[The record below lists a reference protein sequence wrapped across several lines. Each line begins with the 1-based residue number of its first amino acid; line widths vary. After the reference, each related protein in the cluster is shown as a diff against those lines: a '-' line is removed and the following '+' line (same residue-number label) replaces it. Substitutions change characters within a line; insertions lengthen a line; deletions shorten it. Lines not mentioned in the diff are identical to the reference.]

1 MRLCVDFPTPS
12 PTTEQGKPAAR
23 RGRKVTGLSPRSGRP
38 RQRDRRQH
46 SGHAHV
52 TLFQVSQPPTLRG
65 DSMEREMPDKSVVV
79 NLNQFERTRRAQVSA
94 ETLSVLHGCRD
105 LLIEGATRVL
115 TRQTEAME
123 NTLLAMA
130 DRSPLMDTRNS
141 YYSAQGILNTRANEL
156 LSACKDAY
164 CQTFNDFAHNREKPA
179 DAELLE
185 LSLVDDQ
192 DYEITLAVDKA
203 TSRLRYNCAEELV
216 ALDARIAHLLG
227 RSDLSENDSPLGPRV
242 LCEALLDGITRMQL
256 EQDVRI
262 VLLNQFDLVLT
273 TELAHIYQSI
283 NRYLIDRGIM
293 PDLKVGSKNRAQNT
307 AAAQSSAASAG
318 PAPAM
323 QGQTG
328 GDMFRLFEQLAH
340 GGNAGVGAGGYTGG
354 ASAGLAGFS
363 LLDSLGQLQSGAM
376 MLPGGGRFELPLL
389 EAATIHNV
397 LRSLQQ
403 SPVMQAASPLD
414 AVLVDAVAML
424 FDVVFDEAAIPD
436 RLKAQIAR
444 LQIPVLKAAMLDRNF
459 FSQSNHPVRR
469 MLDAIATLAVHLPEN
484 EAGNARMEAIS
495 QVVSRVLD
503 CFEQDIAVFDS
514 AATEL
519 EAMGSQLEDTLEEI
533 VDASLQ
539 QDIAQLK
546 QSERAELAPV
556 IVHDFINRALKEQPA
571 ADAVREF
578 LRRDWAQLLALDY
591 VNEGEEGAH
600 FNSHVETMRE
610 LVWSVQ
616 SKADMDA
623 RLMLVRILPG
633 LLKRLREGVAEIGL
647 PQKLCD
653 RFFATLVILH
663 ANAVRP
669 NAQPVPLPDI
679 TPEEIEALEPSPAA
693 DVATMTASVSEAV
706 PAVPEVED
714 EFTLRARALNKG
726 DWIEFHYDDGTF
738 RWARLGWAS
747 SIKNT
752 YLFSDQDGMN
762 SFSISLHRLA
772 DKLRRGEAVL
782 VERKSITESAF
793 GKLMNLFRQKL
804 GHA

>member
-1 MRLCVDFPTPS
+1 
-12 PTTEQGKPAAR
+12 
-23 RGRKVTGLSPRSGRP
+23 
-38 RQRDRRQH
+38 
-46 SGHAHV
+46 
-52 TLFQVSQPPTLRG
+52 
-65 DSMEREMPDKSVVV
+65 MEREMPENSVVV
-79 NLNQFERTRRAQVSA
+79 NLNQFERSRRVQVSA
-94 ETLSVLHGCRD
+94 ETLSVMHGCRD

-115 TRQTEAME
+115 TRKTEAME

-130 DRSPLMDTRNS
+130 DRSPLLDTRNT
-141 YYSAQGILNTRANEL
+141 YYGAQGILNKQANEL

-164 CQTFNDFAHNREKPA
+164 CQAFNDLAHNRDKPA
-179 DAELLE
+179 APELTE
-185 LSLVDDQ
+185 LSLVGDQ
-192 DYEITLAVDKA
+192 DFEVTLAIDKA

-227 RSDLSENDSPLGPRV
+227 RSDLAENDNPLGPRA

-256 EQDVRI
+256 DQDTRI

-273 TELAHIYQSI
+273 TELANIYQSI
-283 NRYLIDRGIM
+283 NRYLIDHGIL
-293 PDLKVGSKNRAQNT
+293 PDLKVGTKNRSHNSHN
-307 AAAQSSAASAG
+307 AASSSGTASAG
-318 PAPAM
+318 GGDAAKP
-323 QGQTG
+323 GQAV
-328 GDMFRLFEQLAH
+328 GDMFNLFEQLA
-340 GGNAGVGAGGYTGG
+340 GGGGQASGIARGHAAGGAAVGFG
-354 ASAGLAGFS
+354 GFS
-363 LLDSLGQLQSGAM
+363 LLDSLSQLQSGGM
-376 MLPGGGRFELPLL
+376 MLPGGVRFELPLL
-389 EAATIHNV
+389 EASSVQNV

-424 FDVVFDEAAIPD
+424 FDAVFDEATIPD

-484 EAGNARMEAIS
+484 EAGNARLEAIS
-495 QVVSRVLD
+495 QVVSRVLES
-503 CFEQDIAVFDS
+503 FERDITVFDS

-519 EAMGSQLEDTLEEI
+519 EAMGTLLEDTLEEAA
-533 VDASLQ
+533 DASLQ
-539 QDIAQLK
+539 PDIVKIK
-546 QSERAELAPV
+546 QAERAELAPV
-556 IVHDFINRALKEQPA
+556 IVHDFINRALKEQA
-571 ADAVREF
+571 VDEVVREF
-578 LRRDWAQLLALDY
+578 LRRDWAQLLTLDY
-591 VNEGEEGAH
+591 INEGEEGAH

-616 SKADMDA
+616 PKSDMDA

-633 LLKRLREGVAEIGL
+633 LLKRLREGTAEINL
-647 PQKLCD
+647 PQKLSD

-669 NAQPVPLPDI
+669 GSQPVPLPDI
-679 TPEEIEALEPSPAA
+679 TPEEIDEIAAQPDAAPGAVIVAPDAAAEAAA
-693 DVATMTASVSEAV
+693 VAESAI
-706 PAVPEVED
+706 PEFED

-726 DWIEFHYDDGTF
+726 DWVEFHYDDGTF
-738 RWARLGWAS
+738 RWARLGWVS
-747 SIKNT
+747 GIRNT

-793 GKLMNLFRQKL
+793 GKLMSLFRQKL

>member
-1 MRLCVDFPTPS
+1 
-12 PTTEQGKPAAR
+12 
-23 RGRKVTGLSPRSGRP
+23 
-38 RQRDRRQH
+38 
-46 SGHAHV
+46 
-52 TLFQVSQPPTLRG
+52 
-65 DSMEREMPDKSVVV
+65 MEREMPDKSVVV

>member
-1 MRLCVDFPTPS
+1 
-12 PTTEQGKPAAR
+12 
-23 RGRKVTGLSPRSGRP
+23 
-38 RQRDRRQH
+38 
-46 SGHAHV
+46 
-52 TLFQVSQPPTLRG
+52 
-65 DSMEREMPDKSVVV
+65 MPDNSVVV
-79 NLNQFERTRRAQVSA
+79 NLNQFERSRRAQVSA
-94 ETLSVLHGCRD
+94 ETLSILHGCRD

-123 NTLLAMA
+123 STLLAMA
-130 DRSPLMDTRNS
+130 DRSPLLDTRNS
-141 YYSAQGILNTRANEL
+141 YYGAQGILNKRANEL
-156 LSACKDAY
+156 LSGCKDAY

-179 DAELLE
+179 ATELSE

-192 DYEITLAVDKA
+192 DFEITLAVDKA

-216 ALDARIAHLLG
+216 ALDARIGHLLG
-227 RSDLSENDSPLGPRV
+227 RADLSENDSPLGPRA
-242 LCEALLDGITRMQL
+242 LCEALLDGITRIQP
-256 EQDVRI
+256 EQDIRI

-273 TELAHIYQSI
+273 TELAQIYQSI
-283 NRYLIDRGIM
+283 NRYLIDRGIL
-293 PDLKVGSKNRAQNT
+293 PDLKVGTKNRAQS
-307 AAAQSSAASAG
+307 AAASPTST
-318 PAPAM
+318 APAGAGLAA

-328 GDMFRLFEQLAH
+328 GDMFRLFEQMA
-340 GGNAGVGAGGYTGG
+340 GGNAPAAGAGGYAGG
-354 ASAGLAGFS
+354 TSAGLAGFS
-363 LLDSLGQLQSGAM
+363 LLDSLSQLQSGAM
-376 MLPGGGRFELPLL
+376 MLPGGGRFELPIL
-389 EAATIHNV
+389 EAATIQNV

-414 AVLVDAVAML
+414 AVLVDAVATL
-424 FDVVFDEAAIPD
+424 FDVVFDEATIPD

-469 MLDAIATLAVHLPEN
+469 MLDAIATLAVHLPDN
-484 EAGNARMEAIS
+484 EAGNTRLEAIS
-495 QVVSRVLD
+495 QIVSRVLD
-503 CFEQDIAVFDS
+503 NFEQDITVFDS

-519 EAMGSQLEDTLEEI
+519 EAMGALLEDTLEET
-533 VDASLQ
+533 VDASLE

-556 IVHDFINRALKEQPA
+556 IVHDFINRALKEQPVA
-571 ADAVREF
+571 EAVREF
-578 LRRDWAQLLALDY
+578 VRRDWAQLLTLDY
-591 VNEGEEGAH
+591 INEGEAGAH

-616 SKADMDA
+616 PKADMDA

-633 LLKRLREGVAEIGL
+633 LLKRLREGVAEIDL
-647 PQKLCD
+647 PEKLSD

-679 TPEEIEALEPSPAA
+679 TPEEIEELAATPAA
-693 DVATMTASVSEAV
+693 DAALSAAPMTAAEPTA
-706 PAVPEVED
+706 PEVED

-726 DWIEFHYDDGTF
+726 DWVEFHYDDGTF

-762 SFSISLHRLA
+762 SFSISLNRLA

>member
-1 MRLCVDFPTPS
+1 
-12 PTTEQGKPAAR
+12 
-23 RGRKVTGLSPRSGRP
+23 
-38 RQRDRRQH
+38 
-46 SGHAHV
+46 
-52 TLFQVSQPPTLRG
+52 
-65 DSMEREMPDKSVVV
+65 MEPEMPDNSVVV

-94 ETLSVLHGCRD
+94 ETLSVLHGSRD
-105 LLIEGATRVL
+105 LLIEGAARVL
-115 TRQTEAME
+115 TRQAEAME

-130 DRSPLMDTRNS
+130 DRTPLLDARNT
-141 YYSAQGILNTRANEL
+141 YYAAQGILNKQANEL
-156 LSACKDAY
+156 LSACKEAY
-164 CQTFNDFAHNREKPA
+164 CQAFSDFPHNREKA
-179 DAELLE
+179 SGSELLE
-185 LSLVDDQ
+185 LSLVDDH
-192 DYEITLAVDKA
+192 DFEITLAVDKA

-227 RSDLSENDSPLGPRV
+227 RTDLSENDNPLGPRA
-242 LCEALLDGITRMQL
+242 LCEALLDGIASMQP
-256 EQDVRI
+256 EQDTRI

-283 NRYLIDRGIM
+283 NRFLIDHGIL
-293 PDLKVGSKNRAQNT
+293 PDLKVGAKNRTQNT
-307 AAAQSSAASAG
+307 AAAATGTTSASAS
-318 PAPAM
+318 PAT

-328 GDMFRLFEQLAH
+328 GDMFRLFEQLA
-340 GGNAGVGAGGYTGG
+340 GGSGHVSAGAGGYGG
-354 ASAGLAGFS
+354 APAAFAGFN

-376 MLPGGGRFELPLL
+376 TLPDGGRFELPLL
-389 EAATIHNV
+389 EAATVHNV

-424 FDVVFDEAAIPD
+424 FDVVFDEVSIPD

-459 FSQSNHPVRR
+459 FSQPNHPVRR
-469 MLDAIATLAVHLPEN
+469 MLDAIATLAVHLPDN
-484 EAGNARMEAIS
+484 ETGNARLETIS

-503 CFEQDIAVFDS
+503 SFEQDIAVFDS
-514 AATEL
+514 AAAEL
-519 EAMGSQLEDTLEEI
+519 EAISATLDDTLEET

-539 QDIAQLK
+539 EDIAQIR

-556 IVHDFINRALKEQPA
+556 IVHDFINRALRDQPV

-578 LRRDWAQLLALDY
+578 LRRDWAQLLTMDY
-591 VNEGEEGAH
+591 VDAGEQGAH

-616 SKADMDA
+616 PKADMDA

-633 LLKRLREGVAEIGL
+633 LLKRLREGTAEIAL
-647 PQKLCD
+647 PQKLSD

-679 TPEEIEALEPSPAA
+679 TPEEIEALTPAPVA
-693 DVATMTASVSEAV
+693 DPVAAPVSEAE
-706 PAVPEVED
+706 PAAPEVED
-714 EFTLRARALNKG
+714 EFSLRARALNKG
-726 DWIEFHYDDGTF
+726 DWVEFHYDDGTF
-738 RWARLGWAS
+738 RWARLGWVS
-747 SIKNT
+747 GIRNT

-804 GHA
+804 SHV

>member
-1 MRLCVDFPTPS
+1 
-12 PTTEQGKPAAR
+12 
-23 RGRKVTGLSPRSGRP
+23 
-38 RQRDRRQH
+38 
-46 SGHAHV
+46 
-52 TLFQVSQPPTLRG
+52 
-65 DSMEREMPDKSVVV
+65 MEREMPDKSVVV

-693 DVATMTASVSEAV
+693 DVATMTAPVSEAV

>member
-1 MRLCVDFPTPS
+1 
-12 PTTEQGKPAAR
+12 
-23 RGRKVTGLSPRSGRP
+23 
-38 RQRDRRQH
+38 
-46 SGHAHV
+46 
-52 TLFQVSQPPTLRG
+52 
-65 DSMEREMPDKSVVV
+65 MEREMPENSVVV
-79 NLNQFERTRRAQVSA
+79 NLSQFERARRTQVSA
-94 ETLSVLHGCRD
+94 ETLSALYGCRD

-115 TRQTEAME
+115 TRQSEAME

-130 DRSPLMDTRNS
+130 DRSPLLDTRNS
-141 YYSAQGILNTRANEL
+141 YYSAQGILNTRTNEL

-164 CQTFNDFAHNREKPA
+164 CQTFNDFAHNREKSA
-179 DAELLE
+179 GAELLE

-192 DYEITLAVDKA
+192 DYEITLVVDKA

-227 RSDLSENDSPLGPRV
+227 RSDLSENESPLGPRA
-242 LCEALLDGITRMQL
+242 LCEALLDGIARMQM
-256 EQDVRI
+256 EQNIQI

-273 TELAHIYQSI
+273 TELANIYQSI
-283 NRYLIDRGIM
+283 NRYLIDRGIL
-293 PDLKVGSKNRAQNT
+293 PDIKVGAKSRAHGTAQNSP
-307 AAAQSSAASAG
+307 AAAG

-323 QGQTG
+323 PGQTG
-328 GDMFRLFEQLAH
+328 GDMFRLFEQLAQ
-340 GGNAGVGAGGYTGG
+340 GSSGATGRAGG
-354 ASAGLAGFS
+354 AAAGLAGFS

-376 MLPGGGRFELPLL
+376 MLPGGSRFELPLL
-389 EAATIHNV
+389 EAATIQNV

-424 FDVVFDEAAIPD
+424 FDVVFDDAAIPD
-436 RLKAQIAR
+436 HLKAQIAR

-459 FSQSNHPVRR
+459 FSQSKHPVRR
-469 MLDAIATLAVHLPEN
+469 MLDAIATLAVHLPDN
-484 EAGNARMEAIS
+484 EAGNARLEAIS
-495 QVVSRVLD
+495 QVVSRVLE
-503 CFEQDIAVFDS
+503 CFEQDIGVFDS

-519 EAMGSQLEDTLEEI
+519 EAMGNLLENTLEEI
-533 VDASLQ
+533 VDAGLR
-539 QDIAQLK
+539 QDIAQIK

-556 IVHDFINRALKEQPA
+556 IVHDFINRALKDQPVV
-571 ADAVREF
+571 DTLREF
-578 LRRDWAQLLALDY
+578 LRRDWAQLLTVDY
-591 VNEGEEGAH
+591 INEGEQGAH

-633 LLKRLREGVAEIGL
+633 LLKRLREGVAEIDL
-647 PQKLCD
+647 PQKLSD

-669 NAQPVPLPDI
+669 NAQPVPLPNI
-679 TPEEIEALEPSPAA
+679 TPEEIEELAPAA
-693 DVATMTASVSEAV
+693 KAAPTEPASEAAPV
-706 PAVPEVED
+706 VPEVED

-726 DWIEFHYDDGTF
+726 DWVEFHYDDGTF
-738 RWARLGWAS
+738 RWARLGWSS
-747 SIKNT
+747 SIKST

-762 SFSISLHRLA
+762 SFSISQNRLA

-793 GKLMNLFRQKL
+793 GKLMSLFRQKL

>member
-1 MRLCVDFPTPS
+1 
-12 PTTEQGKPAAR
+12 
-23 RGRKVTGLSPRSGRP
+23 
-38 RQRDRRQH
+38 
-46 SGHAHV
+46 
-52 TLFQVSQPPTLRG
+52 
-65 DSMEREMPDKSVVV
+65 MEREMPDHSVVV
-79 NLNQFERTRRAQVSA
+79 NLNQFERSRRSQVSA
-94 ETLSVLHGCRD
+94 ETLSILHGSRD

-130 DRSPLMDTRNS
+130 ERSPLLETRNT
-141 YYSAQGILNTRANEL
+141 YYSAQSTLNKRANEL

-164 CQTFNDFAHNREKPA
+164 CQAFNNFTHNREKPA
-179 DAELLE
+179 GSELLE
-185 LSLVDDQ
+185 LSLIGDQ
-192 DYEITLAVDKA
+192 DFEITLALDKA
-203 TSRLRYNCAEELV
+203 TSRVRFNCAEELV

-227 RSDLSENDSPLGPRV
+227 RSDLSENDNPLGPRA
-242 LCEALLDGITRMQL
+242 LCEALLDGFSSMQL
-256 EQDVRI
+256 AQNARV

-273 TELAHIYQSI
+273 TELAQIYQSI
-283 NRYLIDRGIM
+283 NQFLVDRSIL
-293 PDLKVGSKNRAQNT
+293 PDLKIGMKSRARN
-307 AAAQSSAASAG
+307 AAAASSEASSNSAT
-318 PAPAM
+318 P

-328 GDMFRLFEQLAH
+328 SDMFKLFEQLAH
-340 GGNAGVGAGGYTGG
+340 GSTGLAAGGQATGF
-354 ASAGLAGFS
+354 AGLN
-363 LLDSLGQLQSGAM
+363 LLDSLSQLQMGGL
-376 MLPGGGRFELPLL
+376 MLPDGGHFELPLL
-389 EAATIHNV
+389 EAATIRNV

-403 SPVMQAASPLD
+403 SPVMQSASPLD
-414 AVLVDAVAML
+414 AVLVDAVATL
-424 FDVVFDEAAIPD
+424 FDAVFDEATIPD

-469 MLDAIATLAVHLPEN
+469 MLDAIATLAVHLPDN
-484 EAGNARMEAIS
+484 EAGNARLEAIS
-495 QVVSRVLD
+495 QLVSRVLEN
-503 CFEQDIAVFDS
+503 FEKDIAVFES
-514 AATEL
+514 AAAEL
-519 EAMGSQLEDTLEEI
+519 EAMGTLLEDTLEET
-533 VDASLQ
+533 VDAGLQ
-539 QDIAQLK
+539 QDIAQLQ

-556 IVHDFINRALKEQPA
+556 IVHDFINRALKEQPVV
-571 ADAVREF
+571 DALREF
-578 LRRDWAQLLALDY
+578 LRRDWAQLLTRDY
-591 VNEGEEGAH
+591 INEGEAGAH

-633 LLKRLREGVAEIGL
+633 LLKRLREGVAEIEL
-647 PQKLCD
+647 PQKLSD

-679 TPEEIEALEPSPAA
+679 TPEEIEALVPSPAA
-693 DVATMTASVSEAV
+693 DEAAVAAPAPTA
-706 PAVPEVED
+706 PEMED

>member
-1 MRLCVDFPTPS
+1 
-12 PTTEQGKPAAR
+12 
-23 RGRKVTGLSPRSGRP
+23 
-38 RQRDRRQH
+38 
-46 SGHAHV
+46 
-52 TLFQVSQPPTLRG
+52 
-65 DSMEREMPDKSVVV
+65 MEREMPENSVVV
-79 NLNQFERTRRAQVSA
+79 NLNQYDRSRRTQASA
-94 ETLSVLHGCRD
+94 VTLPILHGCRD
-105 LLIEGATRVL
+105 LLIEGVTRVL
-115 TRQTEAME
+115 TRQSEAME

-130 DRSPLMDTRNS
+130 DRSPLLETRNS
-141 YYSAQGILNTRANEL
+141 YYGAQRVLNKRTNEL

-164 CQTFNDFAHNREKPA
+164 CLAFNDTAHSREKSGG
-179 DAELLE
+179 AELLE

-192 DYEITLAVDKA
+192 DFEITLVVDKA

-216 ALDARIAHLLG
+216 ALDARIGHLLG
-227 RSDLSENDSPLGPRV
+227 RSDLSENDSPLGPRA
-242 LCEALLDGITRMQL
+242 LCEALLDGLTRMQL
-256 EQDVRI
+256 EQDIRI

-283 NRYLIDRGIM
+283 NRHLMDQGIL
-293 PDLKVGSKNRAQNT
+293 PDLKVGAKSRAQN
-307 AAAQSSAASAG
+307 SAASGSSVAQ
-318 PAPAM
+318 A
-323 QGQTG
+323 QTG
-328 GDMFRLFEQLAH
+328 GDMFKLFEQLA
-340 GGNAGVGAGGYTGG
+340 GGGGAGASGRGGSAPGGTGG
-354 ASAGLAGFS
+354 FN

-376 MLPGGGRFELPLL
+376 MLPGGARFELPLL
-389 EAATIHNV
+389 EAATIQNV

-403 SPVMQAASPLD
+403 SPVMQSASPLD

-424 FDVVFDEAAIPD
+424 FDVVFEESGIPD

-484 EAGNARMEAIS
+484 AAGNARLEAIS
-495 QVVSRVLD
+495 KVVSRVLD
-503 CFEQDIAVFDS
+503 EFERDIAVFES
-514 AATEL
+514 AAAEL
-519 EAMGSQLEDTLEEI
+519 DAMGTLLEGTLDET

-539 QDIAQLK
+539 QDIAQIK

-556 IVHDFINRALKEQPA
+556 IVHDFINRSLKDQPA
-571 ADAVREF
+571 ADAIREF
-578 LRRDWAQLLALDY
+578 LRRDWAQLLTLDY
-591 VNEGEEGAH
+591 ISEGEQGAH

-616 SKADMDA
+616 PKADMDA

-633 LLKRLREGVAEIGL
+633 LLKRLREGVAEIAL

-679 TPEEIEALEPSPAA
+679 TPEEIEELAPASPAPA
-693 DVATMTASVSEAV
+693 AHSAPTA
-706 PAVPEVED
+706 PEVED
-714 EFTLRARALNKG
+714 EFTLRARGLNKG
-726 DWIEFHYDDGTF
+726 DWVEFHYDDGTF

-747 SIKNT
+747 NIKNT

-762 SFSISLHRLA
+762 SFSISQQRLA

-793 GKLMNLFRQKL
+793 GKLMNLFREKL

>member
-1 MRLCVDFPTPS
+1 
-12 PTTEQGKPAAR
+12 
-23 RGRKVTGLSPRSGRP
+23 
-38 RQRDRRQH
+38 
-46 SGHAHV
+46 
-52 TLFQVSQPPTLRG
+52 
-65 DSMEREMPDKSVVV
+65 MEREMPDNSVVV

-94 ETLSVLHGCRD
+94 EILSILHGSRD

-115 TRQTEAME
+115 TRQTEAMA

-130 DRSPLMDTRNS
+130 DRTPLLDTRNI
-141 YYSAQGILNTRANEL
+141 YYAAQGILDKQANEL
-156 LSACKDAY
+156 LSACKEAY
-164 CQTFNDFAHNREKPA
+164 CQAFNDFAHNREKPA
-179 DAELLE
+179 GAELQE
-185 LSLVDDQ
+185 LSLVDDH
-192 DYEITLAVDKA
+192 DFEITLAIDKA

-227 RSDLSENDSPLGPRV
+227 RSDLSENDNPLGPRA
-242 LCEALLDGITRMQL
+242 LCEALLGGATRMQP
-256 EQDVRI
+256 EQEVRV

-283 NRYLIDRGIM
+283 NRFLIDHGIL
-293 PDLKVGSKNRAQNT
+293 PDLKVGAKTRTQN
-307 AAAQSSAASAG
+307 AAAAPSGAASASSSS
-318 PAPAM
+318 PATP
-323 QGQTG
+323 GQTG
-328 GDMFRLFEQLAH
+328 GDMFRLFEQLAGGGGHVPGGTGGH
-340 GGNAGVGAGGYTGG
+340 GGAP
-354 ASAGLAGFS
+354 AGFAGFN
-363 LLDSLGQLQSGAM
+363 LLDSLNQLQSGAT

-389 EAATIHNV
+389 EAATVHNV
-397 LRSLQQ
+397 LRSLQR

-424 FDVVFDEAAIPD
+424 FDAVFDEASIPD

-459 FSQSNHPVRR
+459 FSQPNHPVRR
-469 MLDAIATLAVHLPEN
+469 MLDAIATLAVHLPDN
-484 EAGNARMEAIS
+484 EAGNARLETVS

-503 CFEQDIAVFDS
+503 SFEQDIAVFDS

-519 EAMGSQLEDTLEEI
+519 EAISATLDDTLEET

-556 IVHDFINRALKEQPA
+556 IVHDFINRALRDQPV

-578 LRRDWAQLLALDY
+578 LRRDWAQLLTMDY
-591 VNEGEEGAH
+591 VDAGEQGAH
-600 FNSHVETMRE
+600 FNSRVETMRE

-616 SKADMDA
+616 PKADMDA

-633 LLKRLREGVAEIGL
+633 LLKRLREGTAEIAL
-647 PQKLCD
+647 PQKLSD

-679 TPEEIEALEPSPAA
+679 TPEEIEALAPASGA
-693 DVATMTASVSEAV
+693 DTAAMAAPVPEAE

-714 EFTLRARALNKG
+714 EFSLRARALNKG
-726 DWIEFHYDDGTF
+726 DWVEFHYDDGTF
-738 RWARLGWAS
+738 RWARLGWVS
-747 SIKNT
+747 GIRNT

-762 SFSISLHRLA
+762 SFSIGLHRLA

>member
-1 MRLCVDFPTPS
+1 
-12 PTTEQGKPAAR
+12 
-23 RGRKVTGLSPRSGRP
+23 
-38 RQRDRRQH
+38 
-46 SGHAHV
+46 
-52 TLFQVSQPPTLRG
+52 
-65 DSMEREMPDKSVVV
+65 
-79 NLNQFERTRRAQVSA
+79 
-94 ETLSVLHGCRD
+94 
-105 LLIEGATRVL
+105 
-115 TRQTEAME
+115 
-123 NTLLAMA
+123 
-130 DRSPLMDTRNS
+130 
-141 YYSAQGILNTRANEL
+141 
-156 LSACKDAY
+156 
-164 CQTFNDFAHNREKPA
+164 
-179 DAELLE
+179 
-185 LSLVDDQ
+185 
-192 DYEITLAVDKA
+192 
-203 TSRLRYNCAEELV
+203 
-216 ALDARIAHLLG
+216 
-227 RSDLSENDSPLGPRV
+227 
-242 LCEALLDGITRMQL
+242 
-256 EQDVRI
+256 
-262 VLLNQFDLVLT
+262 
-273 TELAHIYQSI
+273 
-283 NRYLIDRGIM
+283 
-293 PDLKVGSKNRAQNT
+293 
-307 AAAQSSAASAG
+307 
-318 PAPAM
+318 
-323 QGQTG
+323 
-328 GDMFRLFEQLAH
+328 
-340 GGNAGVGAGGYTGG
+340 
-354 ASAGLAGFS
+354 
-363 LLDSLGQLQSGAM
+363 M

-389 EAATIHNV
+389 EAATIQNV

-424 FDVVFDEAAIPD
+424 FDVVFDESAIPD

-459 FSQSNHPVRR
+459 FSQSKHPVRR
-469 MLDAIATLAVHLPEN
+469 MLDAIATLAVHLPDN
-484 EAGNARMEAIS
+484 EAGNARLEAIS

-503 CFEQDIAVFDS
+503 SFEQDIAVFDS
-514 AATEL
+514 AAAEL
-519 EAMGSQLEDTLEEI
+519 EAMGSLLEDTLEEI

-539 QDIAQLK
+539 QDIAQIK

-556 IVHDFINRALKEQPA
+556 VVHDFINRALKEQPVV
-571 ADAVREF
+571 DTVREF
-578 LRRDWAQLLALDY
+578 LRRDWAQLLTRDY
-591 VNEGEEGAH
+591 VSEGEQGAH

-633 LLKRLREGVAEIGL
+633 LLKRLREGVAEIDL
-647 PQKLCD
+647 PQKVCD

-679 TPEEIEALEPSPAA
+679 TPEEIEELTP
-693 DVATMTASVSEAV
+693 V
-706 PAVPEVED
+706 PAVAEAATTEPASEAALVAPEVED

-726 DWIEFHYDDGTF
+726 DWVEFHYDDGTF

-762 SFSISLHRLA
+762 SFSISQNRLA